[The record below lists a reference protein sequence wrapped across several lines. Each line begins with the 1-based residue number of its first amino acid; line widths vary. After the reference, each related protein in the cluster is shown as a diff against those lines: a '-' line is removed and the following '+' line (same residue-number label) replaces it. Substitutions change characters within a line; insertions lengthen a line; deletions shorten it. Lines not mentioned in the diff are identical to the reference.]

1 MQRGKS
7 EKVYVLAATVP
18 ACLETTAEAEPGP
31 PDRGAVGHRI
41 GVAEAAAAKSSG
53 EKSTPSRAEALAT
66 AHAQSSINQS
76 SCSASYKVA
85 RNMCMILGV

>member
-7 EKVYVLAATVP
+7 EKAYVLAATVP

-31 PDRGAVGHRI
+31 SDRGAVGHRI

-66 AHAQSSINQS
+66 ANAQSINQS